1 MKQNAKSMTT
11 CDVKARHRSAAEQV
25 AFALIKTILA
35 AKALAISLAKC
46 SAAVDVAIQ
55 QARNAA
61 VILKQRCH
69 LDSPKL

>member
-1 MKQNAKSMTT
+1 MTT
-11 CDVKARHRSAAEQV
+11 CDDKDHHRSVVVQV
-25 AFALIKTILA
+25 GFVLIKTILA
-35 AKALAISLAKC
+35 AKALAIFLAKC
-46 SAAVDVAIQ
+46 LAAVDVAIQ